1 MAMKA
6 RPMTTEV
13 KHGALWWSV
22 VAEFT
27 ANFYLY
33 FMGVACLMMGGAENI
48 LTVALCFTFVAFSI
62 MVIFGHSSGAH
73 LNPIVSAA
81 MAFTRQMTP
90 VAATLYF
97 VAQILGN
104 LVAAKVLHLVLNNS
118 DETIS
123 VDHISGGEV
132 QHKIILAVVLAGLRV
147 FVYLSAF
154 DPAKGQTTISAFSI
168 ASTVG
173 LAELVMIP
181 ISGVS
186 GINPARSLAFAL
198 CSTNHFAMMELW
210 IFMTVP
216 FIGGMF
222 AAVVYPFVFA
232 ASDFVVKEEVQ
243 PLVHND
249 HDPENEQP

>member
-13 KHGALWWSV
+13 KHRSLWWSV
-22 VAEFT
+22 VAEFF
-27 ANFYLY
+27 ANFYVY
-33 FMGVACLMMGGAENI
+33 FMGMACLIMGGAEDV
-48 LTVALCFTFVAFSI
+48 LTIGLCFTFVVFSI
-62 MVIFGHSSGAH
+62 TVIFGHSSGAH
-73 LNPIVSAA
+73 LNPIVSAG
-81 MAFTRQMTP
+81 MTFTRQMTP

-97 VAQILGN
+97 VAQFLGN
-104 LVAAKVLHLVLNNS
+104 LVAAKVLHLLLNHP

-123 VDHISGGEV
+123 VDHISGGDV
-132 QHKIILAVVLAGLRV
+132 QHKVTLALVLGGLRV
-147 FVYLSAF
+147 FVYISAF
-154 DPAKGQTTISAFSI
+154 NPAKEQTTIHAFSI

-181 ISGVS
+181 ISGSS

-198 CSTNHFAMMELW
+198 CSTNDFAELW
-210 IFMTVP
+210 IFITVP

-222 AAVVYPFVFA
+222 AALVYPFVFA
-232 ASDFVVKEEVQ
+232 ADDFLVKEEVQ
-243 PLVHND
+243 PLIHND